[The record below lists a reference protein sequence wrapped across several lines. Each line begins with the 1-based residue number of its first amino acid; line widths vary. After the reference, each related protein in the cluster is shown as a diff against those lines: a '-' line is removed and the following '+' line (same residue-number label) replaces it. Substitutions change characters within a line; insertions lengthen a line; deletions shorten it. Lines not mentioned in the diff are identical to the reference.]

1 MECVSQDCFEVLVAQ
16 DALGGVHLCAL
27 SATSVSVLNLRRTRV
42 CLHCAQPVSRPM
54 DRLFIDFVGPL
65 ARLKWDNI
73 AILVVADSFS
83 RFVSF
88 CPVRKI
94 TSQAVVDYL

>member
-1 MECVSQDCFEVLVAQ
+1 
-16 DALGGVHLCAL
+16 
-27 SATSVSVLNLRRTRV
+27 
-42 CLHCAQPVSRPM
+42 M